1 MKKFLIF
8 FFIFFLSTSIFQQL
22 FSKNKNLNES
32 LGCTNDLTKDFF
44 LLGDNLPIKKIEID
58 THKYRDWVV
67 NNIKIITSN
76 TRFVP
81 NILKKKFNSTI
92 KVTYDSG
99 DYCIL
104 TGRVRHSGDAK
115 DHIALKGN
123 SIIQSLDVS
132 LNYGNIKG
140 ITKFKLFKPDVR
152 GVLDDVLIQTQ
163 LLRDF
168 GYLAPRSYKVEAR
181 VNQMNSVMLF
191 QEKAAKE
198 LLEFNKRREGP
209 ILEGDQKYFFK
220 LVKDIPD
227 NNLSNWSVGTPFLRN
242 KSIQAML
249 AKSTN
254 SRIINKGNVHK
265 EIFLKSLNDLNLI
278 YLYWA
283 NRFQDDKNNFFFFDY
298 DLDNELLSFFDQDNN
313 IKLDVYNL
321 FLQSTNSQH
330 ALSVSNRKFF
340 WNSIENFFEPINYDS
355 NPAIERANPTTT
367 TVNYRFPVSKYVK
380 KSFIQLEQKLDS
392 VDVEKLYENLLIG
405 GIDLSRQEIKNKLE
419 KISSNLKIIKET
431 YSTKIEK
438 EKIEHNSF
446 KSLNNIKGK
455 FISAI
460 KEIDPNTNLIRYDK
474 KKNIFEK
481 CKAHSG
487 ECANIEITNDNL
499 SILLE
504 GELIIENTNYQ
515 YLGTTLSIE
524 DLQNKKNNFSSTII
538 DGSKIFYESG
548 VEVNISDLSK
558 VIEINQK
565 EAGARTY
572 VMGGTLSDYQI
583 YFNGFNIM
591 ENDNSQNL
599 KLFPPNFP
607 IDSKN
612 LTGCLS
618 FINLDLKNI
627 NIKAKNSSCEDT
639 VNFIN
644 VSGNINSIE
653 IENSFSDALDVDF
666 SNLDFKNIKIINA
679 LNDCVD
685 FSAGRYNLGN
695 LNLSKCGDKGLS
707 IGEKSSVFLKR
718 LLVNNANLGVA
729 TKDGSYLDLKFANMS
744 NLKICVSAYNKKQ
757 EFTGGFIEI
766 EKLNCEKYFKKA
778 DSDNLSK
785 IFLEKKLIE
794 NNIYGEFYNP
804 SDLKISKVEGKTIK
818 KHLIKDFRAFNKDG
832 SVNAAVEINS
842 GIKEKWEISR
852 TSGYL
857 SREFYMGSPRS
868 IQHTPYPVNYGMIP
882 RTILPVNRGGDGDPL
897 DIIILGE
904 SLPQGKVVKVK
915 PLGVIKMT
923 DSGEKDDK
931 IIAVPINSPLVKF
944 NNLDHFKNEKPE
956 VLNNIKEWF
965 INYKGKNIVEFINF
979 ESDEEANFIIKDAAR
994 NYKRSG
1000 LKERS

>member
-1 MKKFLIF
+1 MKKVFIF
-8 FFIFFLSTSIFQQL
+8 SFIFFLSTSIFQPL
-22 FSKNKNLNES
+22 FSKNKNLKEP
-32 LGCTNDLTKDFF
+32 LGCTNDLTKEFF
-44 LLGDNLPIKKIEID
+44 LLSDNLSIKKIEID

-67 NNIKIITSN
+67 NNINIITSN

-92 KVTYDSG
+92 KVTYEND

-104 TGRVRHSGDAK
+104 IGRVRHSGDAK

-123 SIIQSLDVS
+123 SIIQSLDIS
-132 LNYGNIKG
+132 LDYGNIKG
-140 ITKFKLFKPDVR
+140 ITKFKLFKPNVR
-152 GVLDDVLIQTQ
+152 GVLNDVLIQTQ

-242 KSIQAML
+242 KSTQAML

-254 SRIINKGNVHK
+254 ARIINKGNIHK
-265 EIFLKSLNDLNLI
+265 EIYLKSLNDLNLI

-298 DLDNELLSFFDQDNN
+298 DLDNELLSFFDKDNN

-355 NPAIERANPTTT
+355 NPAIDRATPTTT
-367 TVNYRFPVSKYVK
+367 SVNYRFPVSKYVE
-380 KSFIQLEQKLDS
+380 KSFIRLEQKLNS

-405 GIDLSRQEIKNKLE
+405 GIDLSRQEIKSKLK

-438 EKIEHNSF
+438 EKIEHNYF
-446 KSLNNIKGK
+446 KPLDNIKEK
-455 FISAI
+455 FINTI

-481 CKAHSG
+481 CKVHSG
-487 ECANIEITNDNL
+487 ECANIEFTNDDL
-499 SILLE
+499 SVLLE
-504 GELIIENTNYQ
+504 GELSIEKTNYQ
-515 YLGTTLSIE
+515 YLGTSLSIE
-524 DLQNKKNNFSSTII
+524 DLQNKKNNFFSTII
-538 DGSKIFYESG
+538 DGSKIFYEGG
-548 VEVNISDLSK
+548 VEVDINDLSK

-583 YFNGFNIM
+583 NFNGFNIM

-607 IDSKN
+607 IDNKN

-618 FINLDLKNI
+618 FINLDLRNI

-695 LNLSKCGDKGLS
+695 LNLSNCGDKGLS
-707 IGEKSSVFLKR
+707 IGEKSSVFLKQ
-718 LLVNNANLGVA
+718 LFVNNANLGVA

-744 NLKICVSAYNKKQ
+744 NLKICVTAYNKKQ

-778 DSDNLSK
+778 DLDVFSK
-785 IFLEKKLIE
+785 IYLNKKPLK
-794 NNIYGEFYNP
+794 NYIYGDHYIPE
-804 SDLKISKVEGKTIK
+804 SLKVSQVNDQEITG
-818 KHLIKDFRAFNKDG
+818 HLIKDYKAINKDG
-832 SVNAAVEINS
+832 SINVIVEIPL
-842 GIKEKWEISR
+842 GLKEKWKVSKL
-852 TSGYL
+852 SGSL
-857 SREFYMGSPRS
+857 SREFFMGSPRT
-868 IQHTPYPVNYGMIP
+868 IKHTPYPINYGMIP
-882 RTILPVNRGGDGDPL
+882 QTILPISRGGDGDPL
-897 DIIILGE
+897 DVIILGE
-904 SLPQGKVVKVK
+904 KLAKGQIVKVK
-915 PLGVIKMT
+915 PIGILKMIDGV
-923 DSGEKDDK
+923 DQDDK
-931 IIAVPINSPLVKF
+931 IVAVPLNSSFVIY
-944 NNLDHFKNEKPE
+944 NNIEHLNSDKPE
-956 VLNNIKEWF
+956 ILENIKSWF
-965 INYKGKNIVEFINF
+965 INYKGINVIKFLDF
-979 ESDEEANFIIKDAAR
+979 ESEEEAQKLIKTSSK
-994 NYKRSG
+994 YFKRFG
-1000 LKERS
+1000 LKDRS

>member
-1 MKKFLIF
+1 
-8 FFIFFLSTSIFQQL
+8 
-22 FSKNKNLNES
+22 
-32 LGCTNDLTKDFF
+32 
-44 LLGDNLPIKKIEID
+44 
-58 THKYRDWVV
+58 
-67 NNIKIITSN
+67 
-76 TRFVP
+76 
-81 NILKKKFNSTI
+81 
-92 KVTYDSG
+92 
-99 DYCIL
+99 
-104 TGRVRHSGDAK
+104 
-115 DHIALKGN
+115 
-123 SIIQSLDVS
+123 
-132 LNYGNIKG
+132 
-140 ITKFKLFKPDVR
+140 
-152 GVLDDVLIQTQ
+152 
-163 LLRDF
+163 
-168 GYLAPRSYKVEAR
+168 
-181 VNQMNSVMLF
+181 
-191 QEKAAKE
+191 
-198 LLEFNKRREGP
+198 
-209 ILEGDQKYFFK
+209 
-220 LVKDIPD
+220 
-227 NNLSNWSVGTPFLRN
+227 
-242 KSIQAML
+242 ML

-254 SRIINKGNVHK
+254 SRIINKGNIHK

-298 DLDNELLSFFDQDNN
+298 DLDNELLSFFDEDNN

-355 NPAIERANPTTT
+355 NPAIERAKPTTT
-367 TVNYRFPVSKYVK
+367 TVDYRFPVSKYVK
-380 KSFIQLEQKLDS
+380 KSFIRLEQKLDS

-405 GIDLSRQEIKNKLE
+405 GIDLSRQEIKNKLK
-419 KISSNLKIIKET
+419 KISSNLEIIKET
-431 YSTKIEK
+431 YFTKIEK

-455 FISAI
+455 FINAI

-481 CKAHSG
+481 CKVHSG
-487 ECANIEITNDNL
+487 ECANIEVTNDNL

-524 DLQNKKNNFSSTII
+524 DLQNKKNNFFSTII
-538 DGSKIFYESG
+538 DGSKIFYEDG

-607 IDSKN
+607 IDNKN

-653 IENSFSDALDVDF
+653 LENSFSDALDVDF

-852 TSGYL
+852 ISGYL

-915 PLGVIKMT
+915 PLGVMKMT
-923 DSGEKDDK
+923 DSGEQDDK

-979 ESDEEANFIIKDAAR
+979 ESDEEAKFIIKDAAK

>member
-1 MKKFLIF
+1 
-8 FFIFFLSTSIFQQL
+8 
-22 FSKNKNLNES
+22 
-32 LGCTNDLTKDFF
+32 
-44 LLGDNLPIKKIEID
+44 
-58 THKYRDWVV
+58 
-67 NNIKIITSN
+67 
-76 TRFVP
+76 
-81 NILKKKFNSTI
+81 
-92 KVTYDSG
+92 
-99 DYCIL
+99 
-104 TGRVRHSGDAK
+104 
-115 DHIALKGN
+115 
-123 SIIQSLDVS
+123 
-132 LNYGNIKG
+132 
-140 ITKFKLFKPDVR
+140 
-152 GVLDDVLIQTQ
+152 
-163 LLRDF
+163 
-168 GYLAPRSYKVEAR
+168 
-181 VNQMNSVMLF
+181 
-191 QEKAAKE
+191 
-198 LLEFNKRREGP
+198 
-209 ILEGDQKYFFK
+209 
-220 LVKDIPD
+220 
-227 NNLSNWSVGTPFLRN
+227 
-242 KSIQAML
+242 
-249 AKSTN
+249 
-254 SRIINKGNVHK
+254 
-265 EIFLKSLNDLNLI
+265 
-278 YLYWA
+278 
-283 NRFQDDKNNFFFFDY
+283 
-298 DLDNELLSFFDQDNN
+298 
-313 IKLDVYNL
+313 
-321 FLQSTNSQH
+321 
-330 ALSVSNRKFF
+330 
-340 WNSIENFFEPINYDS
+340 
-355 NPAIERANPTTT
+355 
-367 TVNYRFPVSKYVK
+367 
-380 KSFIQLEQKLDS
+380 
-392 VDVEKLYENLLIG
+392 
-405 GIDLSRQEIKNKLE
+405 
-419 KISSNLKIIKET
+419 
-431 YSTKIEK
+431 
-438 EKIEHNSF
+438 
-446 KSLNNIKGK
+446 
-455 FISAI
+455 
-460 KEIDPNTNLIRYDK
+460 
-474 KKNIFEK
+474 
-481 CKAHSG
+481 
-487 ECANIEITNDNL
+487 
-499 SILLE
+499 
-504 GELIIENTNYQ
+504 
-515 YLGTTLSIE
+515 
-524 DLQNKKNNFSSTII
+524 
-538 DGSKIFYESG
+538 
-548 VEVNISDLSK
+548 
-558 VIEINQK
+558 
-565 EAGARTY
+565 
-572 VMGGTLSDYQI
+572 
-583 YFNGFNIM
+583 
-591 ENDNSQNL
+591 
-599 KLFPPNFP
+599 
-607 IDSKN
+607 
-612 LTGCLS
+612 
-618 FINLDLKNI
+618 
-627 NIKAKNSSCEDT
+627 

-852 TSGYL
+852 ISGYL

-915 PLGVIKMT
+915 PLGVMKMT
-923 DSGEKDDK
+923 DSGEQDDK

-979 ESDEEANFIIKDAAR
+979 ESDEEAKFIIKDAAK